1 MSGQA
6 PESREGPAPANPP
19 AAVQPPLRGTDEG
32 APHISGDVHTHH
44 PRVEF
49 RFLEQLKHR
58 NVIRIGILYL
68 VVCWLILDPVHV
80 VFHMLEVPP
89 WANRLV
95 VVLMAAPV
103 TARATTT
110 RQGEPTGDLGSN
122 ALVRG
127 AGSGLRPMPRHL

>member
-89 WANRLV
+89 WANRRCY
-95 VVLMAAPV
+95 AAPCQFC
-103 TARATTT
+103 RSSSL
-110 RQGEPTGDLGSN
+110 TGQFRSI
-122 ALVRG
+122 AL
-127 AGSGLRPMPRHL
+127 